1 MKGTKSNRKIHSDK
15 TEYMSDEAFADL
27 KKALEATLAFERGK
41 RGNLKV
47 TRIRVPHRRRIH
59 EPR

>member
-1 MKGTKSNRKIHSDK
+1 MKAKRATARTNK
-15 TEYMSDEAFADL
+15 TNYMSDEAFSVL
-27 KKALEATLAFERGK
+27 KKAFDAAVAFERGK

-47 TRIRVPHRRRIH
+47 TRIEVPRRRRTH